1 MPTWAANSFRRC
13 PGFLEEI
20 DGGRSRIVNGFL
32 GQPPTTV
39 GRSEQLQAAVRPVYG
54 DSAHVA
60 VLNHGRR
67 YAAER
72 QQWLAAE
79 AGLTLDVQKN
89 FQEYV
94 RDDAQSQAP
103 ALLKKPGA
111 LNYQG
116 TLSAPEWEVMRLYQV
131 LQFTKTPKPTKNA
144 AGSTQ
149 RQRVPNEGKIRM
161 EALKAVKAELGADLP
176 PLGQYA
182 AGVIFFPRDP
192 AAIAAAFEYDDQVL
206 IERFIPPGREIRVG
220 VLELA
225 DGSLRVLPAVEYF
238 LTEDHPIRLASDKLL
253 TDTSGNPS
261 GFAKPSGGRKCPADV
276 SAELM
281 AKLGDAAIRAH
292 KALGARDYS
301 IYDMRVD
308 PQGDV
313 FFLESSLFCSFAPSS
328 VIMLMAAA
336 TDDLELNETFRMIV
350 RRAASRSLK
359 GQEIDV
365 TRTTMKASRAA

>member
-1 MPTWAANSFRRC
+1 MA
-13 PGFLEEI
+13 
-20 DGGRSRIVNGFL
+20 
-32 GQPPTTV
+32 PPYMV
-39 GRSEQLQAAVRPVYG
+39 
-54 DSAHVA
+54 
-60 VLNHGRR
+60 
-67 YAAER
+67 
-72 QQWLAAE
+72 
-79 AGLTLDVQKN
+79 
-89 FQEYV
+89 
-94 RDDAQSQAP
+94 
-103 ALLKKPGA
+103 KPGA
-111 LNYQG
+111 EANAIGISL
-116 TLSAPEWEVMRLYQV
+116 V
-131 LQFTKTPKPTKNA
+131 KTE
-144 AGSTQ
+144 S
-149 RQRVPNEGKIRM
+149 
-161 EALKAVKAELGADLP
+161 EA
-176 PLGQYA
+176 
-182 AGVIFFPRDP
+182 P

-206 IERFIPPGREIRVG
+206 IERFIPPGRELRVG

-350 RRAASRSLK
+350 RRAASRSRK